1 MPLLFSFCR
10 FNFYF
15 RVISRLDANVSQ
27 YLQRRWM
34 HRRELW
40 AACFRD
46 NVLTFGNDTNNRVE
60 SSHKQM
66 KRFLQRSDS
75 LHKSMLKVYKWHK
88 RSFSIIQQEAN
99 IAQSR
104 CFTYP
109 CSQSLIPIIRL
120 LTPYAARKVI
130 REYQLRRWATVEF
143 ESFDYVFFKENG
155 NTVQVDLSACTCT
168 CFTFQTCRYPCRHL
182 LLVHFR
188 KPYFTVNHVMHN
200 CKQWTWSRN
209 LFASQSTSAVIPRNR
224 SNIYDTKKKI
234 INAGMDRINDKFGEV
249 FANAYAD
256 GVIAGINRVLN
267 M

>member
-1 MPLLFSFCR
+1 MPLMFSFSR

-15 RVISRLDANVSQ
+15 RVISRLDPTVSQ

-66 KRFLQRSDS
+66 KRYLQRCDS
-75 LHKSMLKVYKWHK
+75 LHKSMLKVYKWYE
-88 RSFSIIQQEAN
+88 RSFSRIQQEAV

-109 CSQSLIPIIRL
+109 CAQRVIPIIRL

-130 REYQLRRWATVEF
+130 REYQWRRWATVEF

-188 KPYFTVNHVMHN
+188 K
-200 CKQWTWSRN
+200 
-209 LFASQSTSAVIPRNR
+209 
-224 SNIYDTKKKI
+224 
-234 INAGMDRINDKFGEV
+234 
-249 FANAYAD
+249 
-256 GVIAGINRVLN
+256 
-267 M
+267 

>member
-1 MPLLFSFCR
+1 MEDTSKTESFIMDCAQAEIAAVKLTHRQAHIVLCSFHVCRAFCR
-10 FNFYF
+10 KTRNPIVKNYLCRLVQCKRRSEFNFYF

-143 ESFDYVFFKENG
+143 ESVDYVFFKENG
-155 NTVQVDLSACTCT
+155 KTVQVDLSACTCT

-182 LLVHFR
+182 LLVHLR
-188 KPYFTVNHVMHN
+188 KPYFT
-200 CKQWTWSRN
+200 
-209 LFASQSTSAVIPRNR
+209 
-224 SNIYDTKKKI
+224 
-234 INAGMDRINDKFGEV
+234 
-249 FANAYAD
+249 
-256 GVIAGINRVLN
+256 GIL
-267 M
+267 